1 MTTTNKNKRAFNNKF
16 LPTALIA
23 ICFFV
28 AFSAIPAGLA
38 FVLKPDGSLLQMNA
52 GIYKIPLFKDFLLPG
67 FVLAFVIGGGQLLT
81 ALLFMRKSQ
90 KRLWFAFISGVILI
104 IWIIVQLLLIGFN
117 SWLQPFIFALGL
129 TEILITLTLLK
140 QQNQTK

>member
-1 MTTTNKNKRAFNNKF
+1 MTATNRNKRAFNSKF
-16 LPTALIA
+16 LTTALIA

-38 FVLKPDGSLLQMNA
+38 FVIKPDGSLLQMDA

-67 FVLAFVIGGGQLLT
+67 FVLTSVIGAGQLLT
-81 ALLFMRKSQ
+81 ALLLMRKSQ
-90 KRLWFAFISGVILI
+90 KRLWVSLISGVILI
-104 IWIIVQLLLIGFN
+104 IWIVVQVLLIGFN

-140 QQNQTK
+140 QQNLTK

>member
-1 MTTTNKNKRAFNNKF
+1 MATTNRNKRAFNNKF
-16 LPTALIA
+16 LTTALIA
-23 ICFFV
+23 ICFFI

-38 FVLKPDGSLLQMNA
+38 FVLKPDGSLLQMDA
-52 GIYKIPLFKDFLLPG
+52 RIYKIPLFKDFLLPG

-81 ALLFMRKSQ
+81 ALLLMRRSQ
-90 KRLWFAFISGVILI
+90 KRLWVVLISGVILI
-104 IWIIVQLLLIGFN
+104 IWIVVQMLLIGFN

-129 TEILITLTLLK
+129 TETLIALLLLK